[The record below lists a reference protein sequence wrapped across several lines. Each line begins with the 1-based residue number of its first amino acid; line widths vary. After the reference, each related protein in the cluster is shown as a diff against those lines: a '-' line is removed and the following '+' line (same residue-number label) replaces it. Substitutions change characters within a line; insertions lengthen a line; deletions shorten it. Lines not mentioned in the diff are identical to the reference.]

1 MTLTNPIAQLM
12 ESRLGRYVAAASAF
26 AAAGAPTQAAP
37 ITVILPTPVNV
48 TQGYAM
54 NLDGNFLN
62 DVFFSG
68 FGTGGAFLASAGW
81 GEVVGQLGTGAPGV
95 LSLLSAGT
103 AVVLAHT
110 DPIWRG
116 LGSAAIP
123 STTSPDYFI
132 GIRFASST
140 GPGAAAG
147 ATRIGFAQFNGPMLY
162 GWAWDEAPSITVFDL
177 RSANSGGNPIP
188 EPATGA
194 LTALA
199 LGAAAL
205 AARKRKQS

>member
-81 GEVVGQLGTGAPGV
+81 GEVVG
-95 LSLLSAGT
+95 
-103 AVVLAHT
+103 
-110 DPIWRG
+110 
-116 LGSAAIP
+116 
-123 STTSPDYFI
+123 
-132 GIRFASST
+132 
-140 GPGAAAG
+140 
-147 ATRIGFAQFNGPMLY
+147 
-162 GWAWDEAPSITVFDL
+162 
-177 RSANSGGNPIP
+177 
-188 EPATGA
+188 
-194 LTALA
+194 
-199 LGAAAL
+199 
-205 AARKRKQS
+205 